1 MRIVQSL
8 VRLLGLA
15 PTQLNLTQAN
25 FTAVMALPTFATKPG
40 SFSPFSSTAAPV
52 LKSSNTTV
60 KLTGLLPG
68 DVRDPDILMYD
79 DPTEDAAAVA
89 ATRNSTAFP
98 AAVAGAKS
106 GLIYATSDSNSGTP
120 AELSPLLLPLPS
132 YESVRFTCD
141 AVRIAGRSASLL
153 DAPAIARMN
162 DGDILDCVEVFGRLD
177 LSAAANVAAIAAEV
191 WRPFGGDLS
200 ANGRPVLGGNLMAM
214 LDNLVSGLLTNSSL
228 LNQVDF
234 SFKTNFDGLGVL
246 GMRFREMATVLTS
259 YNSSNSNSTTFSGA
273 NTTSSPTA
281 ALLTSQYLAANA
293 GTGGQQQRQ
302 LTDVEVAG
310 LGQLLCGLNGTQW
323 LTAISPSVAV
333 GVREAVMA
341 ALMCTVSDEVNFA
354 ELFCVFLSRL
364 DSKQRKKIPLLLF
377 KVFKLI
383 LAWVCLFL

>member
-8 VRLLGLA
+8 VRLLGLTPA
-15 PTQLNLTQAN
+15 QLNLTQAN
-25 FTAVMALPTFATKPG
+25 FTAVMALPTFNTKPG
-40 SFSPFSSTAAPV
+40 SFSSTVAPVV

-79 DPTEDAAAVA
+79 DPTEDVAAAA

-98 AAVAGAKS
+98 AVVAAAK
-106 GLIYATSDSNSGTP
+106 GVLTNATSAGVGSDSNSAT

-132 YESVRFTCD
+132 YDSVRFTCD
-141 AVRIAGRSASLL
+141 AVRIAGRSASVL

-162 DGDILDCVEVFGRLD
+162 DADILDCVEVFGRLD
-177 LSAAANVAAIAAEV
+177 LPASAANVTAFAAEV
-191 WRPFGGDLS
+191 WRPFGGDMS
-200 ANGRPVLGGNLMAM
+200 PNGRPVLGGNLMAM
-214 LDNLVSGLLTNSSL
+214 LDNLLSGLLTNASL
-228 LNQVDF
+228 LSQVDF

-246 GMRFREMATVLTS
+246 GMRFREIVPVLTS
-259 YNSSNSNSTTFSGA
+259 YNSSNSNLSIPVA
-273 NTTSSPTA
+273 NSTSSSTA
-281 ALLTSQYLAANA
+281 ALLTGQYLAANA
-293 GTGGQQQRQ
+293 EQQQQRQ

-341 ALMCTVSDEVNFA
+341 TLMCTVSDEVNLPSF
-354 ELFCVFLSRL
+354 FIC
-364 DSKQRKKIPLLLF
+364 I
-377 KVFKLI
+377 
-383 LAWVCLFL
+383 C

>member
-8 VRLLGLA
+8 VRLLGLT

-25 FTAVMALPTFATKPG
+25 FTAVMALPTFNTKPG
-40 SFSPFSSTAAPV
+40 SPFSSTVAPLV
-52 LKSSNTTV
+52 LKSANTTV

-79 DPTEDAAAVA
+79 DPNEDAAAAAA

-98 AAVAGAKS
+98 AVVAAK
-106 GLIYATSDSNSGTP
+106 GVLLTNATSDSNSGTP
-120 AELSPLLLPLPS
+120 AELSPLLLPLPN
-132 YESVRFTCD
+132 YDSVRFTCD
-141 AVRIAGRSASLL
+141 AVRIAGRSASVL
-153 DAPAIARMN
+153 DAPAIARMS
-162 DGDILDCVEVFGRLD
+162 DADILECVEVFGRLD

-191 WRPFGGDLS
+191 WRPLGGDMS

-214 LDNLVSGLLTNSSL
+214 LDNLLSGLLTNSSL
-228 LNQVDF
+228 LSQVDF

-246 GMRFREMATVLTS
+246 GMRFREMAPVLAS
-259 YNSSNSNSTTFSGA
+259 NNSSTNSNLTIFPGA
-273 NTTSSPTA
+273 NSSSSTA
-281 ALLTSQYLAANA
+281 SLLTGQYLAANA
-293 GTGGQQQRQ
+293 GTGGQPRQ

-341 ALMCTVSDEVNFA
+341 TLMCTVSDEVNFG
-354 ELFCVFLSRL
+354 VFY
-364 DSKQRKKIPLLLF
+364 I
-377 KVFKLI
+377 
-383 LAWVCLFL
+383 C